1 MELRLLGL
9 LGLLRV
15 EVEVTKE
22 FMEVIREGTGV
33 SGDIREGSGVSGD
46 TREGIEVS
54 GDIREGTGDIE
65 EEVTT
70 MVERCQ

>member
-9 LGLLRV
+9 LGLLKV
-15 EVEVTKE
+15 EVEATKE
-22 FMEVIREGTGV
+22 FMEVIGEGTEV
-33 SGDIREGSGVSGD
+33 SEVIREGSGVSGD
-46 TREGIEVS
+46 TREGMEAS